1 MIKKMFSSG
10 FIKNG
15 ISNYIC
21 VAWMGGVSI
30 IVLPYY
36 LHILGPQ
43 QWGIVAICIS
53 IQSLMYLADAGMSQI
68 MPRDIARCNGKSREL
83 YVIYKS
89 FLHAYSLL
97 AIIVFSLILVGSYFI
112 IDFWLV
118 LDFSLKKEVFIC
130 VVLLGLQFLF
140 QFPNNANI
148 GYWNGTLQ
156 QHKSNIRQCFF
167 FTLKH
172 IVAICL
178 VTKWPQAILYQSGF
192 LLIAFLESTSNTIK
206 ILFSFDGNIKRQEKL
221 SIGINKIFR
230 ESGVL
235 SIAVAIGLLVTQLD
249 RIVLSKYVDISDFGY
264 YVLASTLAQYFLQ
277 LQYPLLRLFFPRL
290 TVALNKQNI
299 LRLLYSIIIFCVFPC
314 LIMVLISPFFLSL
327 WLDNAEAESIIIW
340 PLRLILI
347 AIAINSIYNTI
358 YQIMLIK
365 QKAIVILCINIS
377 SLLCV
382 FPTIWLLSTRVGVLA
397 GGIGW
402 VLCSLIQLFISLLWL
417 FKRKESILL

>member
-1 MIKKMFSSG
+1 MIRKIFNSD

-15 ISNYIC
+15 ISNYIS

-36 LHILGPQ
+36 LHTLGSQ

-53 IQSLMYLADAGMSQI
+53 IQSLMLLADAGMSQI
-68 MPRDIARCNGKSREL
+68 MPRDIARCNGKSSEL

-89 FLHAYSLL
+89 FLNAYSLL
-97 AIIVFSLILVGSYFI
+97 AIIVFLLILGSSYFI
-112 IDFWLV
+112 VDFWLA
-118 LDFSLKKEVFIC
+118 LDIPLKKDVFIC
-130 VVLLGLQFLF
+130 IILLGLQFLF
-140 QFPNNANI
+140 QFPNNANV

-178 VTKWPQAILYQSGF
+178 VTKWPLAILYQSGF
-192 LLIAFLESTSNTIK
+192 LLIAFLESTSNTTK
-206 ILFSFDGNIKRQEKL
+206 ILFSFDSSIKNQEKL
-221 SIGINKIFR
+221 SIGISKIFR

-249 RIVLSKYVDISDFGY
+249 RIILSKYVDISVFGY

-290 TVALNKQNI
+290 TVALNKQNVM
-299 LRLLYSIIIFCVFPC
+299 RLLYSIIIFCVFPC
-314 LIMVLISPFFLSL
+314 MIMILISPFFLSL
-327 WLDNAEAESIIIW
+327 WLGNAEAESIIIW

-347 AIAINSIYNTI
+347 AIAINSIYNI
-358 YQIMLIK
+358 VYQIMLIK
-365 QKAIVILCINIS
+365 QKATVILCINIS

-382 FPTIWLLSTRVGVLA
+382 LPTIWILSTKIGVIA
-397 GGIGW
+397 GGLGW
-402 VLCSLIQLFISLLWL
+402 VLCSLIQLSISLFWI

>member
-1 MIKKMFSSG
+1 
-10 FIKNG
+10 
-15 ISNYIC
+15 
-21 VAWMGGVSI
+21 
-30 IVLPYY
+30 
-36 LHILGPQ
+36 
-43 QWGIVAICIS
+43 
-53 IQSLMYLADAGMSQI
+53 
-68 MPRDIARCNGKSREL
+68 
-83 YVIYKS
+83 
-89 FLHAYSLL
+89 
-97 AIIVFSLILVGSYFI
+97 
-112 IDFWLV
+112 
-118 LDFSLKKEVFIC
+118 
-130 VVLLGLQFLF
+130 
-140 QFPNNANI
+140 
-148 GYWNGTLQ
+148 
-156 QHKSNIRQCFF
+156 
-167 FTLKH
+167 
-172 IVAICL
+172 
-178 VTKWPQAILYQSGF
+178 
-192 LLIAFLESTSNTIK
+192 
-206 ILFSFDGNIKRQEKL
+206 SFDGNIKRQEKL

-347 AIAINSIYNTI
+347 AIAINSIYNII